1 MGSLF
6 DCKKKDKIEKS
17 IDHLNNKGN
26 SIIGLYQ
33 DEMNNND
40 NKQTTVDINLKEK
53 NLPQN
58 YINYNNI
65 DQEKRYEM
73 KEIKKKNN
81 YQEELNKQYKQKIK
95 ELEEEKKKLQI
106 EKNEYQTKKQ
116 ELDKEKNEYQNKKEK
131 LEKEEKEYKSKKE
144 EFEKECN
151 IYKTNKQNFDK
162 EKKEFDKGKEQF
174 DKDKNE
180 FITVKEKLNK
190 EKEELKNTKDELS
203 LTKINLDKREKEF
216 EQDLE
221 KKFKEKNEQIEINLK
236 AKEDLIIKQTQELSS
251 RENNIINAENSLKEK
266 EQEYSKK
273 NQELIEYQN
282 KFNNEKIFQE
292 NIIEQRE
299 ISLDKYQSSLE
310 KLKISLDKE
319 KENIEKEKKRIE
331 NYNIPIEIGLRN
343 IGATCYMNATLQA
356 LSNTQKL
363 TEFFLTK
370 YKYEPNNNNKK
381 MSNEL
386 YKVLFN
392 LWDDTKKKGEYPP
405 EDFKKALSE
414 ENPLFAGVQANDSKD
429 LINFLLERLHKENNN
444 PTKSHNQNP
453 NGFMNTNQLNEME
466 CLQAFLQDFFN
477 TNQSIISD
485 LFYGICRIQNKCTRC
500 NYSKYN
506 FQVYSFLEFPLSQ
519 VNLYMFQ
526 NGQRFGLV
534 NQDGKN
540 PDINL
545 YECFEYYQ
553 KVDLMNGQ
561 NQMYC
566 NICNMKLDTYYATN
580 IYSLPNNLIINL
592 NRGKGGVYK
601 CNVNFPETLNLLNYV
616 TFKDGPT
623 AMKLY
628 AVICHFGGN
637 DMSGHF
643 IAFCKHRKTKEWYC
657 YNDAVVTKCTEPRPY
672 NKGMPYIL
680 FYQAV

>member
-1 MGSLF
+1 M
-6 DCKKKDKIEKS
+6 
-17 IDHLNNKGN
+17 
-26 SIIGLYQ
+26 
-33 DEMNNND
+33 
-40 NKQTTVDINLKEK
+40 
-53 NLPQN
+53 
-58 YINYNNI
+58 
-65 DQEKRYEM
+65 
-73 KEIKKKNN
+73 
-81 YQEELNKQYKQKIK
+81 
-95 ELEEEKKKLQI
+95 
-106 EKNEYQTKKQ
+106 
-116 ELDKEKNEYQNKKEK
+116 
-131 LEKEEKEYKSKKE
+131 
-144 EFEKECN
+144 
-151 IYKTNKQNFDK
+151 
-162 EKKEFDKGKEQF
+162 
-174 DKDKNE
+174 
-180 FITVKEKLNK
+180 
-190 EKEELKNTKDELS
+190 
-203 LTKINLDKREKEF
+203 
-216 EQDLE
+216 
-221 KKFKEKNEQIEINLK
+221 
-236 AKEDLIIKQTQELSS
+236 
-251 RENNIINAENSLKEK
+251 
-266 EQEYSKK
+266 
-273 NQELIEYQN
+273 
-282 KFNNEKIFQE
+282 
-292 NIIEQRE
+292 
-299 ISLDKYQSSLE
+299 DKYQSSLE

-319 KENIEKEKKRIE
+319 KKNIEKEKKRIE

-444 PTKSHNQNP
+444 PTKSNNQNP

-485 LFYGICRIQNKCTRC
+485 IFYGICRIQNKCTRC

-628 AVICHFGGN
+628 AVICHFGDS